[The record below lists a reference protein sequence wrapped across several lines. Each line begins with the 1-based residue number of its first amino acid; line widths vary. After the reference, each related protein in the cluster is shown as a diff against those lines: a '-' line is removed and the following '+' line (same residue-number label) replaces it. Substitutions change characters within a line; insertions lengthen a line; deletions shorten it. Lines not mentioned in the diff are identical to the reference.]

1 MNTESP
7 QQDKNKQSAQGDEAT
22 TPTPP
27 AENMVPPTKPTS
39 SDAPKSLCGYLMKQS
54 LKLPIKTWKPKC
66 GSVVRL
72 SNYGHAEA
80 VITGID
86 QYGYLLVRRREDRQE
101 LSLQPDGNSFDIMRG
116 LIAMKTNS

>member
-1 MNTESP
+1 M
-7 QQDKNKQSAQGDEAT
+7 SAWCRGSDTVSELLCTCIKSTKAT
-22 TPTPP
+22 IYAPP
-27 AENMVPPTKPTS
+27 HTHIHYS
-39 SDAPKSLCGYLMKQS
+39 
-54 LKLPIKTWKPKC
+54 

>member
-1 MNTESP
+1 MHHLYHRS
-7 QQDKNKQSAQGDEAT
+7 
-22 TPTPP
+22 
-27 AENMVPPTKPTS
+27 
-39 SDAPKSLCGYLMKQS
+39 YLHTLYS
-54 LKLPIKTWKPKC
+54 

-72 SNYGHAEA
+72 GNYGDAEA

-86 QYGYLLVRRREDRQE
+86 QYGYLLVRRREDGHE